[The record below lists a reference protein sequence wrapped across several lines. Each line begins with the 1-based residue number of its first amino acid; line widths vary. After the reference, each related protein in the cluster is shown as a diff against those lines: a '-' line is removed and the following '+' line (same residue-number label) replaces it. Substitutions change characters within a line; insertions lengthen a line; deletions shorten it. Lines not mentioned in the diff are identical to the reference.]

1 MKGSSAL
8 LEKLPTSLF
17 NSIYDSRPS
26 TNATN
31 TFSSLDYMFL
41 QVRDPIVSNLKSPTL
56 SLAHSIDSKKNI
68 TECQALQT
76 YGPYSLGTIKYL
88 IND

>member
-8 LEKLPTSLF
+8 PEKLPTSLF

-31 TFSSLDYMFL
+31 LFSSLDYVFL
-41 QVRDPIVSNLKSPTL
+41 QVRDPIVSNPKCPTL
-56 SLAHSIDSKKNI
+56 SLERSINSKNH
-68 TECQALQT
+68 
-76 YGPYSLGTIKYL
+76 
-88 IND
+88 

>member
-56 SLAHSIDSKKNI
+56 SLAHSIDSKK
-68 TECQALQT
+68 TLLSAKHYKHMALT
-76 YGPYSLGTIKYL
+76 L
-88 IND
+88 